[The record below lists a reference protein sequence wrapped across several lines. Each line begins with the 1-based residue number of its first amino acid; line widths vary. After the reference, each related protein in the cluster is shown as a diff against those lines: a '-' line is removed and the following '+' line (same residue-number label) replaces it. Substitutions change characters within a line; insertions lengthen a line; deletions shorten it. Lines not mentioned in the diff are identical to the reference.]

1 MVSKSIIS
9 KKIYEMLV
17 KHLVKIE
24 EEKLHVLDKYYPVWT
39 NERNDFQE
47 LLDSYIEGVENII
60 YNEVLVDENASDT
73 CPFAIIGSQI
83 MLKDCY
89 TNKTEEMQIVSPFMG
104 DADLNVDS
112 ASYLSPM
119 GRAFLRRKVKD
130 DVKVE
135 TPMGIFQ
142 YIIENITLPPD
153 AIDSN

>member
-1 MVSKSIIS
+1 MSKSVIS
-9 KKIYEMLV
+9 KQIYEMLV
-17 KHLVKIE
+17 QHLIKIE
-24 EEKLHVLDKYYPVWT
+24 EEKLNVIDKYYPVWT

-47 LLDSYIEGVENII
+47 LLDSYIKSVENIL
-60 YNEVLVDENASDT
+60 YNEVQVDDNGSDA

-83 MLKDCY
+83 ILKDCY

-104 DADLNVDS
+104 EINLNVDS

-119 GRAFLRRKVKD
+119 GRAFLLKKVND

-142 YIIENITLPPD
+142 YKIEGIEIP
-153 AIDSN
+153 SNAF

>member
-1 MVSKSIIS
+1 MSKSVVSKQ
-9 KKIYEMLV
+9 IYEMLV
-17 KHLVKIE
+17 KHLIKIE
-24 EEKLHVLDKYYPVWT
+24 EEKLHVIDKYYPVWT

-47 LLDSYIEGVENII
+47 LLDSYIKSIENIL
-60 YNEVLVDENASDT
+60 YNEVQVEDNGPDA

-83 MLKDCY
+83 ILKDCY

-104 DADLNVDS
+104 EINLGIDS

-119 GRAFLRRKVKD
+119 GRAFLLKKVND

-142 YIIENITLPPD
+142 YKIEGIELPSD
-153 AIDSN
+153 VF